1 MELISI
7 DLTDQTYEALLRAA
21 TEQGVTPAEWIAS
34 ALSHSETNLPH
45 LRIRKHRH
53 ASGDASINTADIDA
67 DLIREYEAR
76 FGHTRTNGARPIL

>member
-1 MELISI
+1 MTSI

-34 ALSHSETNLPH
+34 ALSHSETNSAH
-45 LRIRKHRH
+45 MRIRKHRH
-53 ASGDASINTADIDA
+53 ASGDTSINTADIDA

-76 FGHTRTNGARPIL
+76 FGHTRTNGAPPIL